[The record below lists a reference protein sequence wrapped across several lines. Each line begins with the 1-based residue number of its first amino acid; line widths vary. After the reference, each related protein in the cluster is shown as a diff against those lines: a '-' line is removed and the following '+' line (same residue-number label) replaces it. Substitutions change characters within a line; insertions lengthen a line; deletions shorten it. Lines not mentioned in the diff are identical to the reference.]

1 MIAAFSV
8 LEAFFDFSA
17 NLVTFFA
24 RDFRRR
30 SSRWR
35 SVPAIVSQIL
45 YCCIK
50 SPGNYRLAAQLF
62 RDEPL
67 LIGYKLPLTGQNV
80 NEINLEFV

>member
-45 YCCIK
+45 YCCVK
-50 SPGNYRLAAQLF
+50 SPDDHRLEALSF
-62 RDEPL
+62 RDKPL
-67 LIGYKLPLTGQNV
+67 LIGYKLPLIDQNV
-80 NEINLEFV
+80 NEIDLEFV